1 MAEPLNCRG
10 LLRDQRGVTAV
21 ETALILPVLLFGV
34 MMLFELA
41 RIALMIGVGSLSL
54 ERAVQ
59 DFRSN
64 TSYYTGTDL
73 QSEIAQR
80 MIDSSYG
87 FLTEENFTVD
97 VLAFDN
103 LRQFGGAKADP
114 EEDAVDNSPPILSI
128 SVDMSQE
135 FITPLPA
142 LFGLGNAF
150 QYQYRHLL
158 GNLTSEEEDEE

>member
-1 MAEPLNCRG
+1 MAETPNCRG
-10 LLRDQRGVTAV
+10 LLRDQSGVTAV

-34 MMLFELA
+34 MMFFELG

-59 DFRSN
+59 DFR
-64 TSYYTGTDL
+64 TETRYYTQADL
-73 QSEIAQR
+73 QGDIAQR

-103 LRQFGGAKADP
+103 LRQFGGTKPDP
-114 EEDAVDNSPPILSI
+114 EEEEGDNSPPILSI

-135 FITPLPA
+135 FMTPLPA

-158 GNLTSEEEDEE
+158 GNLISEEDEE

>member
-1 MAEPLNCRG
+1 MAETPNCRT
-10 LLRDQRGVTAV
+10 LWRDQSGVTAV

-59 DFRSN
+59 DFR
-64 TSYYTGTDL
+64 TDTRYYSQADL
-73 QSEIAQR
+73 QSDIAQR

-103 LRQFGGAKADP
+103 LRQFGGAKPDP
-114 EEDAVDNSPPILSI
+114 EEEDSTDNSPPILSI

-135 FITPLPA
+135 FMTPLPA

-158 GNLTSEEEDEE
+158 GNLISEEDDE

>member
-1 MAEPLNCRG
+1 MAETPDCRE
-10 LLRDQRGVTAV
+10 LLRDQSGVTAV
-21 ETALILPVLLFGV
+21 ETALILPVLLFGI

-59 DFRSN
+59 DFR
-64 TSYYTGTDL
+64 TDTRYYAQADL
-73 QSEIAQR
+73 QGDITRR

-103 LRQFGGAKADP
+103 LRQFGGAKPDP
-114 EEDAVDNSPPILSI
+114 EEDSVDNSPPILSI

-135 FITPLPA
+135 FMTPLPA

-158 GNLTSEEEDEE
+158 GNLISEEDDE